1 MVKYIRGD
9 LMNTGE
15 KIKQARINSGLS
27 QNELGKKLNVS
38 QAMIAQYEKGTRNPK
53 LSTLRKIADALD
65 VSTSDLAEDCVLYD
79 TTIVK
84 NALKKLSNDLLEK
97 NQEKTVDLITDI
109 ILEKQ
114 NKELLNNLFDKLNQ
128 NGQDKALE
136 QMELLAKIPE
146 YQKDDPEA

>member
-1 MVKYIRGD
+1 
-9 LMNTGE
+9 MNTGE

-84 NALKKLSNDLLEK
+84 NALKKLSNDLFEK

-114 NKELLNNLFDKLNQ
+114 NTKLLNNLFDKLNQ

-146 YQKDDPEA
+146 YQKNDPEA

>member
-1 MVKYIRGD
+1 
-9 LMNTGE
+9 MNTGE

-146 YQKDDPEA
+146 YQKNDPEA

>member
-1 MVKYIRGD
+1 
-9 LMNTGE
+9 MNTGE

-84 NALKKLSNDLLEK
+84 NSLKKLSNDLLEK

>member
-1 MVKYIRGD
+1 
-9 LMNTGE
+9 MNTGE

>member
-1 MVKYIRGD
+1 
-9 LMNTGE
+9 MNTGE

-84 NALKKLSNDLLEK
+84 NALKKLSNDLFEK

-146 YQKDDPEA
+146 YQKNDPEA

>member
-1 MVKYIRGD
+1 
-9 LMNTGE
+9 
-15 KIKQARINSGLS
+15 
-27 QNELGKKLNVS
+27 
-38 QAMIAQYEKGTRNPK
+38 MIE
-53 LSTLRKIADALD
+53 
-65 VSTSDLAEDCVLYD
+65 
-79 TTIVK
+79 
-84 NALKKLSNDLLEK
+84 LLEK

>member
-1 MVKYIRGD
+1 
-9 LMNTGE
+9 MNTGE

-84 NALKKLSNDLLEK
+84 NALKKLSNDLFEK

-114 NKELLNNLFDKLNQ
+114 NKKLLNNLFDKLNQ